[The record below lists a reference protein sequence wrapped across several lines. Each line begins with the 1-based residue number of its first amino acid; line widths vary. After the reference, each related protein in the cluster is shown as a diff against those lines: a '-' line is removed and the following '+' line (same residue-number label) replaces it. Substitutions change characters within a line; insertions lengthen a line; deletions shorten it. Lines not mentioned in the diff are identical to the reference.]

1 MPYYPETR
9 VIKGL
14 ARIVRER
21 RLPAHAAPRAMA
33 IPSGMAIEA
42 VQTVLQGD
50 VLRDFRI
57 IDVAAYFKERD
68 AERAARWIEVH
79 EGDRVTA
86 GQTLAQKGKGR
97 RARTLNAP
105 SSGVVARIDGARL
118 ILQVADQSI
127 DLLAKIPGEMT
138 IIEPHAV
145 QVTGIGA
152 LIQCMW
158 GNGGYAYATIKP
170 LPEDGYAALSKLD
183 VRISEYRNVA
193 VFGTEPLTKGDL
205 LVAQQQALAGVIAP
219 SMPSALREFAQE
231 LPFPVLLTEGFGQS
245 RPTELIYRLLQSNM
259 GRQAA
264 LDAAIPDP
272 WSPSRPEIM
281 IPLPTGGALP
291 STPSMHDPLAVG
303 TRVRLTR
310 APWNGLTGEVVELP
324 AAPQLVESGLRVPCA
339 RVRVG
344 DDGQIAVVPLANL
357 EMLG

>member
-9 VIKGL
+9 VVKGL

-21 RLPAHAAPRAMA
+21 RLPAHAIPRPTA

-50 VLRDFRI
+50 VLRDYRI
-57 IDVAAYFKERD
+57 LDVAAYFNTRD
-68 AERAARWIEVH
+68 TERAAGWIEVS
-79 EGDRVTA
+79 EGERVTE
-86 GQTLAQKGKGR
+86 GQTLAQRGKGR

-105 SSGVVARIDGARL
+105 ASGVIARVDGPRL
-118 ILQVADQSI
+118 ILQVSEQSI
-127 DLLAKIPGEMT
+127 ELLAKIPGETT
-138 IIEPHAV
+138 ITEPHAV
-145 QVTGIGA
+145 QIAGIGA

-158 GNGGYAYATIKP
+158 GNGGYAFATLRP
-170 LPEDGYAALSKLD
+170 LPEDGFAGLSKLD

-193 VFGTEPLTKGDL
+193 VLSPEPLTKGDL

-219 SMPSALREFAQE
+219 SMPSELREFALG
-231 LPFPVLLTEGFGQS
+231 LPFPVLLTEGFGQR

-272 WSPSRPEIM
+272 WSANRPEIM
-281 IPLPTGGALP
+281 IPLPSGGTLP
-291 STPSMHDPLAVG
+291 STPALHDPLAIG

-310 APWNGLTGEVVELP
+310 APWNELTGEVIELP
-324 AAPQLVESGLRVPCA
+324 ETPQLVESGLRALAA
-339 RVRVG
+339 RVRVE
-344 DDGQIAVVPLANL
+344 DGRIAVIPLANL